1 MKHNYLAK
9 RPVRAF
15 LLVMILVGS
24 HGPGFSQLIASTF
37 TQQEKTPLPVS
48 KTLKEVL
55 LELKKHYQVDIIYFD
70 YVVDGHFLSPEKV
83 VLGNNIEKSLTE
95 LLKPLGLKYKKAK
108 HGGYIITKP
117 GERGQESFFQARENN
132 LSLSRNK
139 SETGSAYT
147 IQREAGIRDILPA
160 TDKSITGTVT
170 DENGAG
176 LPGVSIIIKG
186 STHGT
191 VTDIS
196 GKYQLAVPGPD
207 AVLIFSFV
215 GYISEEITVG
225 NRTSVD
231 LSMKVDQKAL
241 EEVVVVGYGTQR
253 KTDVTGAL
261 SVISTKE
268 FTQQPVTRLDQV
280 LQGRA
285 AGVQVTQANGAPG
298 GDARIRVRGANSV
311 LGNNNPLYVI
321 DGFVGAD
328 FNFLN
333 PSDIATIQIL
343 KDASA
348 TSIYGSR
355 GANGVVIITTKKG
368 ARGIKVTYEGQASI
382 SNVIKRYDVLPAGE
396 FAELV
401 NARSEAIGAASPF
414 SDSQIQELKRS
425 GGTDWQDLVFRTGSG
440 QQQQISVSG
449 GGDKTTFLI
458 SGNYVSQKGIVENS
472 NFKRYILRTNL
483 ATEVNKN
490 LSLRLNLF
498 GTRTNNHDGGSVSA
512 LRQALA
518 WAPSTP
524 ARGADG
530 LPTFNDPI
538 GSVFRNPLDNLYDQQ
553 ADQERTTV
561 NAIGGLS
568 YTLPVEGLTLDLQY
582 AINYLNLQNLNFAG
596 PRISNN
602 NPNATRYSSE
612 QVTLQNTN
620 SLNYNRVFGK
630 HSFNAVA
637 VLETQQFTDRNFN
650 ANAQGLRFPQLGYN
664 NIGGNSAANVSSGF
678 QKWTLLSLLGRVSYA
693 FQDKYLISAAM
704 RRDGSSKFSPDNRF
718 SIFPSIA
725 LGWRLSEES
734 FIRDLN
740 LFSNLKLRG
749 SWGKTGSQAINPY
762 ATLSPYS
769 ATQVAFSNTTPVAGV
784 IQGNQGNRNLKWETT
799 SQTDVGIEM
808 EFLNGRIRI
817 EADYFKK
824 NTTDL
829 LLNVA
834 IPNYA
839 GGGTQAKNV
848 GEIENKGFEFS
859 IGGSPVAGN
868 RFTWESNLNLSTLQ
882 NRVISLGGLS
892 RLGTGTGVGAGM
904 STTNEFM
911 LMPGEPL
918 GSYWGLNY
926 LGTFKQ
932 ADADKAALQGRVP
945 GDPRYQDLN
954 GDNNI
959 NTDDF
964 QIIGRAF
971 PKMTG
976 GWNNTFTYKGFTANL
991 FFQGVFGVDKL
1002 NYTRAAALSGSGD
1015 ARQFILAEIRDYYR
1029 PGNETSNVPAFTKT
1043 YQPFTQSSRFLENG
1057 SFVRLKN
1064 ISLLYNIP
1072 TAFLGNKVNGKIF
1085 VSGVNLWTMTKYKG
1099 PDPESSNVG
1108 SGTDTAI
1115 GIDYASY
1122 PNSKTYTL
1130 GINLSF

>member
-1 MKHNYLAK
+1 
-9 RPVRAF
+9 
-15 LLVMILVGS
+15 
-24 HGPGFSQLIASTF
+24 
-37 TQQEKTPLPVS
+37 
-48 KTLKEVL
+48 
-55 LELKKHYQVDIIYFD
+55 
-70 YVVDGHFLSPEKV
+70 
-83 VLGNNIEKSLTE
+83 
-95 LLKPLGLKYKKAK
+95 
-108 HGGYIITKP
+108 
-117 GERGQESFFQARENN
+117 
-132 LSLSRNK
+132 
-139 SETGSAYT
+139 
-147 IQREAGIRDILPA
+147 
-160 TDKSITGTVT
+160 
-170 DENGAG
+170 
-176 LPGVSIIIKG
+176 
-186 STHGT
+186 
-191 VTDIS
+191 
-196 GKYQLAVPGPD
+196 
-207 AVLIFSFV
+207 
-215 GYISEEITVG
+215 
-225 NRTSVD
+225 
-231 LSMKVDQKAL
+231 MKVDQKAL

-253 KTDVTGAL
+253 KSDVTGAL

-268 FTQQPVTRLDQV
+268 FSQQPVTRLDQV

-285 AGVQVTQANGAPG
+285 AGVQVTQANGSPG

-328 FNFLN
+328 FNVLN

-368 ARGIKVTYEGQASI
+368 ARGIKVTYEGQASV
-382 SNVIKRYDVLPAGE
+382 SNVIKRYDILPAAE

-401 NARSEAIGAASPF
+401 NARSLAIGAATPF
-414 SDSQIQELKRS
+414 SDSQIQELRQN

-449 GGDKTTFLI
+449 GDDKTTFLI
-458 SGNYVSQKGIVENS
+458 SGNYVRQKGIVENS

-483 ATEVNKN
+483 ATQVNKN

-498 GTRTNNHDGGSVSA
+498 GTRTNKHDGGSVSG

-538 GSVFRNPLDNLYDQQ
+538 GSVFRNPLDHLYDQSS
-553 ADQERTTV
+553 DQERTTV
-561 NAIGGLS
+561 NAVGGLN
-568 YTLPVEGLTLDLQY
+568 YALPIAGLSLDLQY
-582 AINYLNLQNLNFAG
+582 AVNYLNLQNLNFAG
-596 PRISNN
+596 ARISNN

-620 SLNYNRVFGK
+620 SLNYNRSFGS

-650 ANAQGLRFPQLGYN
+650 ANAQGLRFPQLGYD
-664 NIGGNSAANVSSGF
+664 NIGGNSAATVSSGF
-678 QKWTLLSLLGRVSYA
+678 QKWTLLSLLGRVNYA
-693 FQDKYLISAAM
+693 FQEKYLISAAV

-718 SIFPSIA
+718 SVFPSLA

-734 FIRDLN
+734 FIKDLN

-769 ATQVAFSNTTPVAGV
+769 STQVAFSNTTPVAGV

-799 SQTDVGIEM
+799 AQTDIGVEM
-808 EFLNGRIRI
+808 EFLNGRIRF

-859 IGGSPVAGN
+859 IGGSPIAGN
-868 RFTWESNLNLSTLQ
+868 QFTWESTLNLSTLKNQ
-882 NRVISLGGLS
+882 VISLGGLE

-945 GDPRYQDLN
+945 GDPRYEDLN

-964 QIIGRAF
+964 RIIGRAF

-976 GWNNTFTYKGFTANL
+976 GWNNTFTYKAFTANL

-1015 ARQFILAEIRDYYR
+1015 ARQFILTEIRDYYR
-1029 PGNETSNVPAFTKT
+1029 PGNEMSDVPAFTRT

-1064 ISLLYNIP
+1064 VSLQYDLP
-1072 TAFLGNKVNGKIF
+1072 TVFLGSKINGKIF
-1085 VSGVNLWTMTKYKG
+1085 VSGVNLWTITQYKG
-1099 PDPESSNVG
+1099 PDPESSNTG
-1108 SGTDTAI
+1108 SDTDTAI

-1122 PNSKTYTL
+1122 PNSKTFTL

>member
-1 MKHNYLAK
+1 MKHNSFTK
-9 RPVRAF
+9 RSVRTF
-15 LLVMILVGS
+15 LLAMILSGS
-24 HGPGFSQLIASTF
+24 YGPGFSQLIASALK
-37 TQQEKTPLPVS
+37 QQEKIPLPVS

-55 LELKKHYQVDIIYFD
+55 LEIKKHYHVDIIYFD
-70 YVVDGHFLSPEKV
+70 YVVDGHFLSADKV
-83 VLGNNIEKSLTE
+83 VLGNNVEKSLTE
-95 LLKPLGLKYKKAK
+95 LLRPLGLRYKKAK
-108 HGGYIITKP
+108 HGEYIITKP
-117 GERGQESFFQARENN
+117 GEKNQESFFRTREGN
-132 LSLSRNK
+132 LTVPGNK
-139 SETGSAYT
+139 SGAGTSYT
-147 IQREAGIRDILPA
+147 FQREAGIRDILPA
-160 TDKSITGTVT
+160 TDKTIRGTVT
-170 DENGAG
+170 DENGEG
-176 LPGVSIIIKG
+176 LPGVSVVIKG
-186 STHGT
+186 SMRGSITD
-191 VTDIS
+191 VT
-196 GKYQLAVPGPD
+196 GKYELAVPGPES
-207 AVLIFSFV
+207 VLIFSFV
-215 GYISEEITVG
+215 GYISEEVTVG
-225 NRTSVD
+225 NRASVD
-231 LSMKVDQKAL
+231 ISMKVDQKSL

-268 FTQQPVTRLDQV
+268 FAQQPITRLDQV

-285 AGVQVTQANGAPG
+285 AGVQVTQASGAPG

-333 PSDIATIQIL
+333 PSDIETIQIL

-355 GANGVVIITTKKG
+355 GANGVIIITTKKG

-401 NARSEAIGAASPF
+401 NARSVAIGAAPPF
-414 SDSQIQELKRS
+414 SETQVQDLRRS
-425 GGTDWQDLVFRTGSG
+425 GGTDWQDLVYRTGSG
-440 QQQQISVSG
+440 QQQQVSVSG

-458 SGNYVSQKGIVENS
+458 SGNYVRQKGIVENS

-498 GTRTNNHDGGSVSA
+498 GTRTNNHDGGSVGA

-524 ARGADG
+524 AYGADG

-538 GSVFRNPLDNLYDQQ
+538 GSVFRNPLDHLYDQQ
-553 ADQERTTV
+553 SDQQRTTI

-568 YTLPVEGLTLDLQY
+568 YALPIEGLTLDLQY
-582 AINYLNLQNLNFAG
+582 ALNYLNLQNLNYAG

-620 SLNYNRVFGK
+620 SLNYSRTFGK
-630 HSFNAVA
+630 HSINAVA

-650 ANAQGLRFPQLGYN
+650 ANAQGLRFPQLGYD
-664 NIGGNSAANVSSGF
+664 NIGGNTAAAVSSGF
-678 QKWTLLSLLGRVSYA
+678 QKWTLLSLLGRINYS
-693 FQDKYLISAAM
+693 FQDKYLISAAV
-704 RRDGSSKFSPDNRF
+704 RRDGSSKFSQDNRY
-718 SIFPSIA
+718 SVFPSVA
-725 LGWRLSEES
+725 LGWRLSEEA
-734 FIRDLN
+734 FIRDLDF
-740 LFSNLKLRG
+740 FSNLKLRG
-749 SWGKTGSQAINPY
+749 SWGETGSQAINPY
-762 ATLSPYS
+762 ATLSPYGS
-769 ATQVAFSNTTPVAGV
+769 TQVAFNNTAAIVGV

-799 SQTDVGIEM
+799 SQTDVGVEM

-839 GGGTQAKNV
+839 GGGTQARNV

-859 IGGSPVAGN
+859 VGGSPVAGN
-868 RFTWESNLNLSTLQ
+868 RFTWESNLNLSTLRNQ
-882 NRVISLGGLS
+882 VISLGGLA

-926 LGTFKQ
+926 LGTFKPG
-932 ADADKAALQGRVP
+932 DADKAALQGRVP
-945 GDPRYQDLN
+945 GDPSYEDLN

-976 GWNNTFTYKGFTANL
+976 GWNNTFTYRGFTANI

-1029 PGNETSNVPAFTKT
+1029 PGNEASDVPAFTRT

-1064 ISLLYNIP
+1064 ISLVYDIP
-1072 TAFLGNKVNGKIF
+1072 TAFLGNKVNGRIF
-1085 VSGVNLWTMTKYKG
+1085 VSGVNLWTITRYKG